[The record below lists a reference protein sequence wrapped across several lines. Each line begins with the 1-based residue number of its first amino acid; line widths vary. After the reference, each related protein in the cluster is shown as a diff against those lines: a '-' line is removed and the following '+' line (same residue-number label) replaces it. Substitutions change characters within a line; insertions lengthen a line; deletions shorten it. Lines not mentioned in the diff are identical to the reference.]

1 MGEGNPTTPDEMQNR
16 IDRLEGLVLSLMSTG
31 NPAASQAAAAAL
43 NGARSIATDQSQD
56 MDQDVDGIDGK
67 HGPRDEDSEVERVSN
82 SIGIMKVQND
92 RNIYASE
99 GHWYAILSDV
109 SVHALHEHL
118 EANLVVPDRR
128 GQSMVFR
135 AQETIR

>member
-1 MGEGNPTTPDEMQNR
+1 MGEGGPTTPDEMQNR

-43 NGARSIATDQSQD
+43 NGARSVGSADPSQD
-56 MDQDVDGIDGK
+56 MDQDAVGGEGVDGK
-67 HGPRDEDSEVERVSN
+67 SSLRDEDSEVERVSN

-92 RNIYASE
+92 RHIYASE

-109 SVHALHEHL
+109 SISPSL
-118 EANLVVPDRR
+118 
-128 GQSMVFR
+128 
-135 AQETIR
+135 

>member
-1 MGEGNPTTPDEMQNR
+1 MQNR

-43 NGARSIATDQSQD
+43 NGARSVGSTDPSQD
-56 MDQDVDGIDGK
+56 MEQDGDGVDGK

-109 SVHALHEHL
+109 SF
-118 EANLVVPDRR
+118 NSKVVWLDIAD
-128 GQSMVFR
+128 VL
-135 AQETIR
+135 TLDC

>member
-1 MGEGNPTTPDEMQNR
+1 MGDAGPTTPDEMQNR

-31 NPAASQAAAAAL
+31 NPGAAQAAQAAL
-43 NGARSIATDQSQD
+43 GGARSGESIGSGE
-56 MDQDVDGIDGK
+56 MDQDQDGIDG
-67 HGPRDEDSEVERVSN
+67 GRQGTRDDDSEVERVSN

-109 SVHALHEHL
+109 SNQIMPWTE
-118 EANLVVPDRR
+118 RR
-128 GQSMVFR
+128 QLISVLR
-135 AQETIR
+135 LRK

>member
-1 MGEGNPTTPDEMQNR
+1 MQNR

-31 NPAASQAAAAAL
+31 NPAASQAAQAAL
-43 NGARSIATDQSQD
+43 NGARNGASTDISNE
-56 MDQDVDGIDGK
+56 MDQDADGVDGGRQ
-67 HGPRDEDSEVERVSN
+67 GPREEDSEIERVSN

-109 SVHALHEHL
+109 SIGCAPIAHETL
-118 EANLVVPDRR
+118 
-128 GQSMVFR
+128 F
-135 AQETIR
+135 